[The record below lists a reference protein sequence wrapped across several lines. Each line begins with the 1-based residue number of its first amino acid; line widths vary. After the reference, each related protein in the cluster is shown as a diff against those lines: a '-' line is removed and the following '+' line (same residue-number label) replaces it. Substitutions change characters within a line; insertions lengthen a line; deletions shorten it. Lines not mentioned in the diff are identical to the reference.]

1 MKRLIWVILFT
12 FYTIVLSAK
21 VYDLVNPSGKLK
33 LQIEVLDNI
42 SWTLLVNND
51 EVLSD
56 NRVSMSLADGR
67 ILGNSPKVKEV
78 SYKTM
83 SEKITSPFYRQ
94 ALIVSTYNAMI
105 LRFQGNYSLEFRA
118 YDDGVAYRFKT
129 EMKEGFQVK
138 DECVEFKFANDY
150 DMIIPYS
157 DNRVDKYTSSFE
169 SQYTLQKVSES
180 TEAECFGFFPI
191 ALNLKENGWLLLME
205 SDLISYPGAFVR
217 SMEGAIGLKVIF
229 PPMRETEKE
238 TSSGCLYPQSY
249 KNVIAEVEGTRSFP
263 WRVIGYAAVDKEL
276 PLNNMVYKLA
286 SPSRVEDVSWILPGK
301 STWDWWNGA
310 RLFGVDFIS
319 GNNTDTYK
327 YHIDFASKFGIEY
340 VMIDEGWYS
349 FCDKNMLNP
358 RADLNLSELCAYA
371 QERGVRIIL
380 WAVGHTLEK
389 DAEEICA
396 HYAAMGIAGFKVD
409 FFEAQDQNVVET
421 LYYLAEVTAKH
432 KLLLNIHGT
441 FKPTGLSRTYPN
453 VMNYEGVYGLEQMKW
468 TDKDKAN
475 MPLNDVL
482 IPYIRMA
489 AGPLDYTQGA
499 MLNASKNDYRSIDHM
514 AMSQGTRAHQLA
526 LYVIFDSPLSMLCD
540 SPSIYLREEECTRF
554 ITSIPTC
561 FEKSFVVDGKVGE
574 TVIIAR
580 KNGEN
585 WYVGGITSWNP
596 IDYSLDLSFLEEGE
610 WTAEIIKDGVNSNRI
625 GFDYKKQVLT
635 VDTNSKL
642 DFHMAPGGGFAII
655 LTPKN

>member
-157 DNRVDKYTSSFE
+157 DKRVDKYTSSFE

-540 SPSIYLREEECTRF
+540 SPSIYLRE
-554 ITSIPTC
+554 
-561 FEKSFVVDGKVGE
+561 
-574 TVIIAR
+574 
-580 KNGEN
+580 
-585 WYVGGITSWNP
+585 
-596 IDYSLDLSFLEEGE
+596 SFLEEGE

>member
-157 DNRVDKYTSSFE
+157 DKRVDKYTSSFE

-191 ALNLKENGWLLLME
+191 ALNLKENGWLLPME

-229 PPMRETEKE
+229 PPMRETEKKR
-238 TSSGCLYPQSY
+238 Q
-249 KNVIAEVEGTRSFP
+249 VVAFIH
-263 WRVIGYAAVDKEL
+263 
-276 PLNNMVYKLA
+276 
-286 SPSRVEDVSWILPGK
+286 SP
-301 STWDWWNGA
+301 
-310 RLFGVDFIS
+310 
-319 GNNTDTYK
+319 
-327 YHIDFASKFGIEY
+327 
-340 VMIDEGWYS
+340 
-349 FCDKNMLNP
+349 
-358 RADLNLSELCAYA
+358 
-371 QERGVRIIL
+371 
-380 WAVGHTLEK
+380 
-389 DAEEICA
+389 
-396 HYAAMGIAGFKVD
+396 
-409 FFEAQDQNVVET
+409 
-421 LYYLAEVTAKH
+421 
-432 KLLLNIHGT
+432 
-441 FKPTGLSRTYPN
+441 
-453 VMNYEGVYGLEQMKW
+453 
-468 TDKDKAN
+468 
-475 MPLNDVL
+475 
-482 IPYIRMA
+482 
-489 AGPLDYTQGA
+489 
-499 MLNASKNDYRSIDHM
+499 
-514 AMSQGTRAHQLA
+514 
-526 LYVIFDSPLSMLCD
+526 
-540 SPSIYLREEECTRF
+540 
-554 ITSIPTC
+554 
-561 FEKSFVVDGKVGE
+561 
-574 TVIIAR
+574 
-580 KNGEN
+580 
-585 WYVGGITSWNP
+585 
-596 IDYSLDLSFLEEGE
+596 
-610 WTAEIIKDGVNSNRI
+610 IK
-625 GFDYKKQVLT
+625 
-635 VDTNSKL
+635 
-642 DFHMAPGGGFAII
+642 M
-655 LTPKN
+655 

>member
-1 MKRLIWVILFT
+1 
-12 FYTIVLSAK
+12 
-21 VYDLVNPSGKLK
+21 
-33 LQIEVLDNI
+33 
-42 SWTLLVNND
+42 
-51 EVLSD
+51 
-56 NRVSMSLADGR
+56 
-67 ILGNSPKVKEV
+67 
-78 SYKTM
+78 
-83 SEKITSPFYRQ
+83 
-94 ALIVSTYNAMI
+94 
-105 LRFQGNYSLEFRA
+105 
-118 YDDGVAYRFKT
+118 
-129 EMKEGFQVK
+129 
-138 DECVEFKFANDY
+138 
-150 DMIIPYS
+150 
-157 DNRVDKYTSSFE
+157 
-169 SQYTLQKVSES
+169 
-180 TEAECFGFFPI
+180 
-191 ALNLKENGWLLLME
+191 
-205 SDLISYPGAFVR
+205 
-217 SMEGAIGLKVIF
+217 
-229 PPMRETEKE
+229 
-238 TSSGCLYPQSY
+238 
-249 KNVIAEVEGTRSFP
+249 
-263 WRVIGYAAVDKEL
+263 
-276 PLNNMVYKLA
+276 
-286 SPSRVEDVSWILPGK
+286 
-301 STWDWWNGA
+301 
-310 RLFGVDFIS
+310 
-319 GNNTDTYK
+319 
-327 YHIDFASKFGIEY
+327 
-340 VMIDEGWYS
+340 
-349 FCDKNMLNP
+349 
-358 RADLNLSELCAYA
+358 
-371 QERGVRIIL
+371 
-380 WAVGHTLEK
+380 
-389 DAEEICA
+389 
-396 HYAAMGIAGFKVD
+396 
-409 FFEAQDQNVVET
+409 
-421 LYYLAEVTAKH
+421 
-432 KLLLNIHGT
+432 
-441 FKPTGLSRTYPN
+441 
-453 VMNYEGVYGLEQMKW
+453 MNYEGVYGLEQMKW